1 MWGELSCRILPLPQF
16 LKKWIISCLAGSS
29 PEVRGCLL
37 TWAGISLKTAQ
48 SNCGFEVTHITDG
61 AVNIAPTRL
70 GAFPPELGGNLKLH
84 LLWRK
89 KIYHLSHTGFFG
101 LFFFFIKRGPA
112 INQSCNHPCNHINH
126 SPQPYLRHL
135 VHECWGP
142 RWEVL
147 RFRIWFCI
155 LFLQCASEIVA
166 ARFNKSNCLLWL
178 EKNVQKI
185 LFKATFFLF

>member
-1 MWGELSCRILPLPQF
+1 MALKSHTSQMAQSILHQLVWALSLPNSAVTWSP
-16 LKKWIISCLAGSS
+16 ISCDA
-29 PEVRGCLL
+29 
-37 TWAGISLKTAQ
+37 
-48 SNCGFEVTHITDG
+48 
-61 AVNIAPTRL
+61 
-70 GAFPPELGGNLKLH
+70 
-84 LLWRK
+84 K
-89 KIYHLSHTGFFG
+89 KYIICHTQG
-101 LFFFFIKRGPA
+101 FFFIIINKRGPA

-147 RFRIWFCI
+147 RFQIWFCI

-166 ARFNKSNCLLWL
+166 ARFNKCNCLLWL

-185 LFKATFFLF
+185 LLKATFIKIPLFCFCWNWQWCLFVQKIKLIFFLGSNTKQ